1 MNEKIYIRFDVD
13 NVGENIE
20 LNLLNKHYNKAQD
33 IHDCIQLNMRET
45 LKELRNFSSLSLL
58 MIGCDDIL
66 FSINKI
72 EFDLDF
78 FNNLKEQFYTKT
90 GFTISIGIGNSMLE
104 ALFNLRVAKLSGKN
118 KIITEFN

>member
-78 FNNLKEQFYTKT
+78 FDNLKEQFYTKT